1 MKILKIFTT
10 LFFLSILFM
19 SPISRI
25 MAEETE
31 DTSIEIQEEK
41 VDIENKE
48 EKIEDIQ
55 KEEDK
60 GTQETLQT
68 GQKAKY
74 SWSTILIAIL
84 IPSIFVIL
92 IYLIFKFFK
101 F

>member
-10 LFFLSILFM
+10 LFFLSILFV

-41 VDIENKE
+41 VDTENKE
-48 EKIEDIQ
+48 ENIEDIE
-55 KEEDK
+55 KEK

>member
-10 LFFLSILFM
+10 LFFLLTLFI
-19 SPISRI
+19 SPVSRI

-31 DTSIEIQEEK
+31 NTPIQIEEEK
-41 VDIENKE
+41 NNTEESEKENNLQEILLKE
-48 EKIEDIQ
+48 Q
-55 KEEDK
+55 KP
-60 GTQETLQT
+60 
-68 GQKAKY
+68 KY
-74 SWSTILIAIL
+74 SWSTILLAIL